1 MKIKTVY
8 LFYIFILI
16 NTFFK
21 GIGLDNDSKIY
32 LIGLIIGVFALGEK
46 LLNDKYTKKELIF
59 IVISLLVG
67 VATFLITKTPT
78 LLLTC
83 LCLSGMKNVD
93 TNDILKKMYYV
104 RIVSFFGVI
113 ALSLLGIIDNEKI
126 SMWRNG
132 EVSERYSLGFEH
144 PNMLHLTFFLLV
156 ALYVYNNYEKL
167 TIFHYGIIA
176 GLNLILYHFSVSRTG
191 MIVTMLLIVFGM
203 ISKFKTI
210 NKIIVKLPIMIFIVL
225 LIFSFVTGMLYG
237 KVGIMDKV
245 NDLLTGR
252 VAYSH
257 YYLQT
262 YGFSLFGNNIKN
274 DTNASFDN
282 GYLYMYIQ
290 FGIIGLTYLSVLYLK
305 IFKKIMQEFDVKKA
319 ILSICF
325 LIYIFTESFSPNI
338 FMNIILLFVAE
349 TIFSKGSNSNYSQEE
364 GELNGEGKLNSTSI

>member
-46 LLNDKYTKKELIF
+46 LLNDKYTRKELIL
-59 IVISLLVG
+59 IASSLLVG
-67 VATFLITKTPT
+67 IATFLITKTPT

-93 TNDILKKMYYV
+93 TNDVFKKMYYV
-104 RIVSFFGVI
+104 RIVSFFAII
-113 ALSLLGIIDNEKI
+113 ALSLLGIIENEKI

-144 PNMLHLTFFLLV
+144 PNMLHLTFFLLI

-167 TIFHYGIIA
+167 TIFHYGVIT

-191 MIVTMLLIVFGM
+191 MIVTMLLIVLGVV
-203 ISKFKTI
+203 SKFKKL
-210 NKIIVKLPIMIFIVL
+210 NKIIVKLPIIIFIVL
-225 LIFSFVTGMLYG
+225 LMFSFATGMLYG
-237 KVGIMDKV
+237 KIGFMDRV
-245 NDLLTGR
+245 NDILTGR

-290 FGIIGLTYLSVLYLK
+290 FGIIGLAYLSILYLK
-305 IFKKIMQEFDVKKA
+305 IFKKIIREFDIKKA

-338 FMNIILLFVAE
+338 FMNIILLFAAD
-349 TIFSKGSNSNYSQEE
+349 TIFIKKSNSNYSQKE
-364 GELNGEGKLNSTSI
+364 GELNGKSKLNCTSI